1 MSSALLTSQQF
12 GENAESAVIEVVPEI
27 EWVPDSDAEHWDG
40 EVVDVITPDAQLP
53 TVGLPVVGVGTE
65 VEIKSAAVV
74 VTQSQRSGR
83 FQIRRQQHERL
94 CELGAVYLF
103 AVCEPRRQRDVL
115 ALKIV
120 PAVVVDDLDWSWI
133 QCAGRDDYAQFS
145 WSQVFGDSEVCA

>member
-1 MSSALLTSQQF
+1 MSSAVLTSQQF
-12 GENAESAVIEVVPEI
+12 GDNAESAVIEVVPEI
-27 EWVPDSDAEHWDG
+27 EWVPDSDAEHWDA
-40 EVVDVITPDAQLP
+40 EVVDVITPDPQLP
-53 TVGLPVVGVGTE
+53 TVGLPVVSVDTE

-120 PAVVVDDLDWSWI
+120 PAVTVDDLDWSWI
-133 QCAGRDDYAQFS
+133 ECDGRDDYAQFS
-145 WSQVFGDSEVCA
+145 WSQVFGDSEVSA